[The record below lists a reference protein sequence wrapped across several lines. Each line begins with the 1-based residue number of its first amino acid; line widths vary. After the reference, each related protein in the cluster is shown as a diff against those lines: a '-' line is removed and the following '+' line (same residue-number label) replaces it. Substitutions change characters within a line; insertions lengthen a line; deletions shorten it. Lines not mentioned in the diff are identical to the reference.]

1 MWNCMVV
8 KKNNLALLLWSVKI
22 LINLNTIQSQE
33 YVLNITSF
41 ILLGINLKG
50 RILEFTNN
58 WNISVV

>member
-58 WNISVV
+58 WNISVA